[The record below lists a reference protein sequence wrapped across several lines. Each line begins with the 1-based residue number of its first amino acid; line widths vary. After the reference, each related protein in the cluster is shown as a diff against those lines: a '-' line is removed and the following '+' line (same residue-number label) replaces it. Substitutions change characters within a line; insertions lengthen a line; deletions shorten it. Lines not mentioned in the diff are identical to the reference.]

1 MTTVPPHAQDGNTP
15 LKRCSNPTCKNPWLP
30 ATTDY
35 FHRRKDGLDSQCKD
49 CHKEYDNRPEVK
61 ERRSANE
68 KARRNNPET
77 REDFLTR
84 KRANYHSPKS
94 QARLKIY
101 YQQPEVLER
110 KNACTS
116 RRYYDPVIGPHV
128 QEQKRARTLNYIAR
142 KKAVQG
148 TYTSKQIQ
156 EQLKRQK
163 HRCYYAACGF
173 AKFEKKKGKYVYHI
187 DHTFPLSR
195 VVGTDIPANSIDYL
209 VLACPTCNM
218 NKKNKFP
225 WEWSEGG
232 RLL

>member
-1 MTTVPPHAQDGNTP
+1 MDPREKDQVDILLALFSRMVNNMPRLASQAALCYNRTNDFCVTGVLAT
-15 LKRCSNPTCKNPWLP
+15 LP
-30 ATTDY
+30 ATLVTRSML
-35 FHRRKDGLDSQCKD
+35 RR
-49 CHKEYDNRPEVK
+49 
-61 ERRSANE
+61 
-68 KARRNNPET
+68 
-77 REDFLTR
+77 
-84 KRANYHSPKS
+84 RANYHSPKS

-187 DHTFPLSR
+187 GHTFPLSR